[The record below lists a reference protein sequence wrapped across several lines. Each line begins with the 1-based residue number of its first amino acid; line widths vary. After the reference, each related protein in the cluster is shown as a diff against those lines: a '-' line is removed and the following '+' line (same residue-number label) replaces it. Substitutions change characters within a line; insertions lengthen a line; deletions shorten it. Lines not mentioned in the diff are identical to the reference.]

1 MHYMSADQ
9 MAGMAP
15 GGAIMVYFTGTCL
28 LAGSIAIMIG
38 KYDKLASVLVA
49 VLLLLFL
56 IPHIHGMM
64 SAADEGTKA
73 MQMIN
78 ILKTFPWPEVPWF
91 VLHLPKTADIFH
103 DDINTFLIYTKPANY
118 RLFYRMQWWQL
129 SKQTWLHF
137 FLKNL

>member
-1 MHYMSADQ
+1 MQSVINLGKYLFAIPLLIFGLMHYMSADQ

-49 VLLLLFL
+49 ILLLLFL
-56 IPHIHGMM
+56 IPHIQGMM
-64 SAADEGTKA
+64 SATDEGTKA

-78 ILKTFPWPEVPWF
+78 ILKNISMAGGA
-91 VLHLPKTADIFH
+91 LACAALAKDSRYI
-103 DDINTFLIYTKPANY
+103 
-118 RLFYRMQWWQL
+118 
-129 SKQTWLHF
+129 S
-137 FLKNL
+137 

>member
-1 MHYMSADQ
+1 MQSVINLGKYLFAIPLLIFGLMHYMSADQ

-38 KYDKLASVLVA
+38 KYDKLASVLIA

-56 IPHIHGMM
+56 IPHVQGMM
-64 SAADEGTKA
+64 SATDEGTKA

-78 ILKTFPWPEVPWF
+78 ILKNISMAGGALVCAALAKDSRY
-91 VLHLPKTADIFH
+91 V
-103 DDINTFLIYTKPANY
+103 
-118 RLFYRMQWWQL
+118 
-129 SKQTWLHF
+129 S
-137 FLKNL
+137 

>member
-1 MHYMSADQ
+1 MQSVINLGKYLFAIPLLIFGLMHYMSADQ

-38 KYDKLASVLVA
+38 KYDKLASVLIA

-56 IPHIHGMM
+56 IPHVQGMM

-78 ILKTFPWPEVPWF
+78 ILKNISMAGGA
-91 VLHLPKTADIFH
+91 LACAALAKDSRYI
-103 DDINTFLIYTKPANY
+103 
-118 RLFYRMQWWQL
+118 
-129 SKQTWLHF
+129 S
-137 FLKNL
+137 

>member
-1 MHYMSADQ
+1 MQSVINLGKYLFAIPLLIFGLMHYMSADQ

-49 VLLLLFL
+49 ILLLLFL
-56 IPHIHGMM
+56 IPHIQGMM
-64 SAADEGTKA
+64 SATDEGTKA

-78 ILKTFPWPEVPWF
+78 ILK
-91 VLHLPKTADIFH
+91 
-103 DDINTFLIYTKPANY
+103 N
-118 RLFYRMQWWQL
+118 L
-129 SKQTWLHF
+129 SMARGALVCAALAKDSRYIS
-137 FLKNL
+137 